1 MLWLISVFKQF
12 FEFWLVSLKQ
22 QDRSFFWNRK
32 KFVSQ
37 QTCKG
42 LCIYD
47 VHMEERSGGEGVLKC
62 VTYLHIFFVFKYLL
76 FHFAGEGVGS
86 HTIFANVT
94 NVWPLNCLKLQ
105 PIQLLE
111 AVVSC
116 STSSQIHFD
125 CHSEHTTSNPQL
137 PPPSNSLMT
146 KLKDPLALNFSCEKN
161 CGVMNIASRLPSNKT
176 RSTRKY
182 SRCSPYIF
190 FA

>member
-1 MLWLISVFKQF
+1 M
-12 FEFWLVSLKQ
+12 
-22 QDRSFFWNRK
+22 
-32 KFVSQ
+32 
-37 QTCKG
+37 C
-42 LCIYD
+42 
-47 VHMEERSGGEGVLKC
+47 
-62 VTYLHIFFVFKYLL
+62 HIFAYFFVFKYLL

-86 HTIFANVT
+86 HTISHFFANVT
-94 NVWPLNCLKLQ
+94 DVWPQNGLKLQ

-125 CHSEHTTSNPQL
+125 FHSEHTTSNPQL
-137 PPPSNSLMT
+137 PPLSNPLIT

-176 RSTRKY
+176 RSTRNY
-182 SRCSPYIF
+182 SICSSYIF